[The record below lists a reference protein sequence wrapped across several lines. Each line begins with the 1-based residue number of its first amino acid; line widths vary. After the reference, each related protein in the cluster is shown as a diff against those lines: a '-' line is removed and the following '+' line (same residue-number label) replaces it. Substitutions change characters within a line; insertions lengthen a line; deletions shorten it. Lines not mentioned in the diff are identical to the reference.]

1 MYSRGS
7 TDIMYYTYYD
17 IRKNEGELKAYDGN
31 ETKSIKEAV
40 YDFIKLEDGS
50 ILYLCD
56 YDSEEQ
62 KGKLKLYKDGENK
75 DIDEEVTAIL
85 KSPNRF
91 RY

>member
-1 MYSRGS
+1 MA
-7 TDIMYYTYYD
+7 DID
-17 IRKNEGELKAYDGN
+17 EGEK
-31 ETKSIKEAV
+31 T
-40 YDFIKLEDGS
+40 GS

-85 KSPNRF
+85 KSPYRF

>member
-1 MYSRGS
+1 MA
-7 TDIMYYTYYD
+7 DID
-17 IRKNEGELKAYDGN
+17 EGEKTD
-31 ETKSIKEAV
+31 
-40 YDFIKLEDGS
+40 S

-62 KGKLKLYKDGENK
+62 KGILKLYKDGENK

-85 KSPNRF
+85 KSPYRF